1 MNSKAKDALVLA
13 GIVAAVAAIALIW
26 WWPTHR
32 DTTESGPESFQSDG
46 VHVITH
52 DQQSG
57 TTSGEDAEPQSSAD
71 PALVDAADVDGLTPE
86 GAKSVSGDPTLSIP
100 VSSALS
106 DEDAIAAS
114 QTARRFVEAAWEVSP
129 GDYSPWTAFVG
140 AIDTYGT
147 DELRTEY
154 DATDIDPARET
165 LLGPWTGASKGTMRY
180 HASINL
186 TQPADPTG
194 QADPATYEVTV
205 WYTLMRGDAGTS
217 GLTPMGERAPA
228 ALTMTKTD
236 GQWKVSRLPD
246 AEPPWIGYYLEN
258 TPG

>member
-1 MNSKAKDALVLA
+1 MRPKAKDVLVLA
-13 GIVAAVAAIALIW
+13 GIVAVVVALALLW

-32 DTTESGPESFQSDG
+32 DSASSAPQSSQSDG
-46 VHVITH
+46 VHVIAH
-52 DQQSG
+52 DRQSG
-57 TTSGEDAEPQSSAD
+57 TAHVQEAESQSDVDPVLLNPDDA
-71 PALVDAADVDGLTPE
+71 DGLTPQ
-86 GAKSVSGDPTLSIP
+86 GAKAVPGSPSLSIP

-114 QTARRFVEAAWEVSP
+114 KTAQRFVEAAWEVDP
-129 GDYSPWTAFVG
+129 GDPSPWSALLG
-140 AIDTYGT
+140 AVDTYGT
-147 DELRTEY
+147 DELRADY
-154 DATDIDPARET
+154 DAKDTSPAHET
-165 LLGPWTGASKGTMRY
+165 LLGPWTGADKGTMRY

-186 TQPADPTG
+186 TQPTDPAG